1 MENLLETIIISSMI
15 YTFYKFILN
24 YEFFSE
30 PKLYIKYNNKYAQMP
45 YRATKESAG
54 LDLFSCDDGIIEA
67 HSKKMIDIGISIKIP
82 IGYYGRIAPRSGLTI
97 KNSIDV
103 GAGVI
108 DSDYRG
114 NVSVILFNHGD
125 EKFIFKKC
133 DKLAQLIIEKI
144 ALVNVVTLTSLD
156 YTERG
161 VRGFGSTGISNL
173 NIGINYNGNQEN
185 YSSEDDKETSEEET
199 IEEETIEKETIEE
212 ETIEKETVEKETVEE
227 ETIEEENTIKEKNT
241 IEEKNTSEEE
251 TIEEK
256 TIEEK
261 TTSEEETF
269 EKID

>member
-185 YSSEDDKETSEEET
+185 YSSEDDKETFEEETIEEET
-199 IEEETIEKETIEE
+199 IEEETIEKETVEE
-212 ETIEKETVEKETVEE
+212 ETIEE

-261 TTSEEETF
+261 TTSEEDTF

>member
-114 NVSVILFNHGD
+114 NVSLILFNHGD

-185 YSSEDDKETSEEET
+185 YSSEDDKETFEEETIEEET
-199 IEEETIEKETIEE
+199 IEEETIEKETVEE
-212 ETIEKETVEKETVEE
+212 ETIEE

>member
-185 YSSEDDKETSEEET
+185 YSSEDDKETFEEETIEEET
-199 IEEETIEKETIEE
+199 IEEETIEKETVEE
-212 ETIEKETVEKETVEE
+212 ETIEE